1 MDDVLS
7 KLTGL
12 FGKINENT
20 VNKKR
25 ERREGLF
32 FFFFCLQLDFLSKD
46 YVYTVS
52 RGWLMNL
59 M

>member
-7 KLTGL
+7 ELTGL

-20 VNKKR
+20 VSKR
-25 ERREGLF
+25 GERREGLF
-32 FFFFCLQLDFLSKD
+32 FSSSLCLKLAFLSKD

-52 RGWLMNL
+52 CD
-59 M
+59 